1 MSSKLTRS
9 LGIGVVAVTALAGTL
24 LLSAAPASAAVVG
37 TVSVTPATGLDTTA
51 ATVNTSAACPAG
63 VNIIGRI
70 FGAGFPAAGQTV
82 RNNSPISSYSV
93 NAAGGLVVPLADTFR
108 AFGNLQSPPVVFS
121 GKYDIVISCINP
133 LAANTSLGDFS
144 GSVWFTSNTAY
155 QSTDPTGVPT
165 TTSLATV
172 PASPVTVGTSVT
184 ITATVSPAA
193 ATGSVQF
200 FDGATSLGT
209 SPVSGGTASISTS
222 AFTAGS
228 HSLTATFTGTGSF
241 GSSTAGPVSFT
252 VTGPATPTT
261 TALAVSPASSAQ
273 QFSNVSLTATVSPTA
288 AGSVQFLDGS
298 TALGTVA
305 VSGGTANLT
314 VSTLALGSHSLVAA
328 FTPTNP
334 AAFTASASD
343 AIDYTITAFTGAT
356 ATETI
361 TTTVEAGALVISV
374 ADSSVVLASPTL
386 NTAGDLLV
394 TTGTLKPVTITDTR
408 AGNFG
413 WNVSGQV
420 SDFLATGSSTINGAN
435 LGWGPTVIDKA
446 TAQTVTPGS
455 TVAAGHGVAP
465 GASSTEGLR
474 VSRTLAVGLGLGTA
488 HLGASLALNAP
499 TTTLPGVYT
508 ATLTLTVI

>member
-1 MSSKLTRS
+1 MFSTLTRS
-9 LGIGVVAVTALAGTL
+9 LGVGAVTVTALAATV

-37 TVSVTPATGLDTTA
+37 TVSVSPATGTDNTP

-63 VNIIGRI
+63 NNIIGRI

-93 NAAGGLVVPLADTFR
+93 NAAGGLVVPLSDTFR
-108 AFGNLQSPPVVFS
+108 AFGNLQSPPVVFA
-121 GKYDIVISCINP
+121 GKYDIVVSCIAP
-133 LAANTSLGDFS
+133 LAPGTSLGDFS
-144 GSVWFTSNTAY
+144 GSIWFTSNTAY
-155 QSTDPTGVPT
+155 QSTDPTTTPT
-165 TTSLATV
+165 TTTLATS
-172 PASPVTVGTSVT
+172 PAGPVSVGASVT
-184 ITATVSPAA
+184 LTATVSPTA

-209 SPVSGGTASISTS
+209 SPVAGGTASISTS
-222 AFTAGS
+222 ALAAGS
-228 HSLTATFTGTGSF
+228 HSLTATFTGTGNF
-241 GSSTAGPVSFT
+241 ESSSATPVVFT
-252 VTGPATPTT
+252 VNGPATPTT
-261 TALAVSPASSAQ
+261 TALAVGPASSAQ
-273 QFSNVSLTATVSPTA
+273 QYSNVSLTATVSPTA
-288 AGSVQFLDGS
+288 AGTVQFLDGATS
-298 TALGTVA
+298 LGTVA
-305 VSGGTANLT
+305 AAGGSATLT

-328 FTPTNP
+328 FTPANP
-334 AAFTASASD
+334 GAFTASTSA

-356 ATETI
+356 ASETI

-374 ADSSVVLASPTL
+374 ADSSVLLSAPTL

-394 TTGTLKPVTITDTR
+394 TSGQLKPVTITDTR

-420 SDFLATGSSTINGAN
+420 SDFLASGSNKINGAN
-435 LGWGPTVIDKA
+435 LGWGPTVVDHA
-446 TAQTVTPGS
+446 AAQTVTAGA

-465 GASSTEGLR
+465 DAVSTEGLK
-474 VSRTLAVGLGLGTA
+474 VARTLAVGLGLGTS

-499 TTTLPGVYT
+499 TSTLPGTYT

>member
-1 MSSKLTRS
+1 MFSTFKRS
-9 LGIGVVAVTALAGTL
+9 LGVAVVAGMAMTGSL

-37 TVSVTPATGLDTTA
+37 TLTVTPATGTDNTP

-63 VNIIGRI
+63 TNIIGRI
-70 FGAGFPAAGQTV
+70 TGAGFTTAQTV

-108 AFGNLQSPPVVFS
+108 AFGNLQSPPVVFA
-121 GKYDIVISCINP
+121 GKYDIVISCIAP
-133 LAANTSLGDFS
+133 LAPGTSLGDFV

-155 QSTDPTGVPT
+155 QSTDPTTTPT
-165 TTSLATV
+165 TTTLATT
-172 PASPVTVGTSVT
+172 PAGPVSVGTSVT
-184 ITATVSPAA
+184 LTATVAPAA

-200 FDGATSLGT
+200 FDGAASLGT

-222 AFTAGS
+222 ALTAGS
-228 HSLTATFTGTGSF
+228 HSLTAVFTGTGNF
-241 GSSTAGPVSFT
+241 EASTSAPKTFV
-252 VTGPATPTT
+252 VNGPATPTT
-261 TALAVSPASSAQ
+261 TALAVSPASSSQ
-273 QFSNVSLTATVSPTA
+273 QYGNVALTVTVSPTA
-288 AGSVQFLDGS
+288 AGSVQFLDGA

-305 VSGGTANLT
+305 VSGGTATLT

-328 FTPTNP
+328 FTPANP
-334 AAFTASASD
+334 ASFTASTSA

-356 ATETI
+356 ASETI

-394 TTGTLKPVTITDTR
+394 TSGQLKPVTITDTR

-420 SDFLATGSSTINGAN
+420 TDFLSSGSNTINGAN
-435 LGWGPTVIDKA
+435 LGWGPTLIDKA
-446 TAQTVTPGS
+446 TAQTVTPGA
-455 TVAAGHGVAP
+455 TVAAAHGVAP
-465 GASSTEGLR
+465 GAASTEGLK

-499 TTTLPGVYT
+499 TSTLPGTYT